1 MASITDGNTLF
12 TNQGLN
18 PLVNF
23 NFMLRVEL
31 AFDLPCKSVRAF
43 SRELEYDFIQ
53 EGGLND
59 YVHMRRKPITKPFT
73 LEVERYVGVD
83 YVDPLPLGA
92 DLVLP
97 IMLFVSRVPR
107 MFIPGV
113 VARTYVFTG
122 CTVMK
127 KEYGELV
134 GDQSGLLV
142 ETTTIGYREMMCVD
156 LPWSEVGDNIFA
168 STPTS
173 PANAATQDKTAQ
185 DLKARGQSLYDKALE
200 AKTFA
205 TEEFTQ
211 TALEECIQQVS
222 YGVEDLKQSVEG
234 ELTQRMDEAKK
245 ALETPDQDGKTLAQ
259 KAEEAMLA
267 AWEKDSAAK
276 KTQEAEDREK
286 SALDTAEQAR
296 EKALQAVAEAE
307 KVSSG
312 QAEQQTASADE
323 QEKAKEAA
331 LKAKEQAE
339 AELRQAQEAYDE
351 ADKAYKQ
358 AKEENDKAIQEKKTA
373 EEEAEKAKEAAVGA
387 ERALA
392 DAVSA
397 HDQAERMLRSLRNSL
412 TNLEDRKER
421 TQKAASDCTAQHDL
435 CKAANDELQALPDTP
450 LPPVNTAYDK
460 VDRLYRE
467 TIFQE
472 RQVRET
478 LQHMQAANDLL
489 KEKEALLNTKE
500 EQTANE

>member
-31 AFDLPCKSVRAF
+31 VFDLPCKSVRAF

-200 AKTFA
+200 AKTYA
-205 TEEFTQ
+205 TGEFTQ
-211 TALEECIQQVS
+211 AALEERIQQVS
-222 YGVEDLKQSVEG
+222 YGVEDLKRAVEG
-234 ELTQRMDEAKK
+234 ELKQRMDEAKK
-245 ALETPDQDGKTLAQ
+245 AIETQDQDGKTLAQ
-259 KAEEAMLA
+259 KAEEAALA

-276 KTQEAEDREK
+276 KTQEAEDLEK
-286 SALDTAEQAR
+286 DALDTAEEAR
-296 EKALQAVAEAE
+296 EKAKKAVAEAE
-307 KVSSG
+307 KSFSGLEEQTVS
-312 QAEQQTASADE
+312 AAE
-323 QEKAKEAA
+323 QEKAREAA
-331 LKAKEQAE
+331 LKAKELAE
-339 AELRQAQEAYDE
+339 EELRQAQTAYDE

-358 AKEENDKAIQEKKTA
+358 AKAENDKALQEKKTA
-373 EEEAEKAKEAAVGA
+373 EEEAKKAKEAVDSA
-387 ERALA
+387 EKALA

-397 HDQAERMLRSLRNSL
+397 HDQAERMLNSLRNSL

-421 TQKAASDCTAQHDL
+421 TQKAVADCTAQHDL
-435 CKAANDELQALPDTP
+435 CKQANDGLQALPDTP
-450 LPPVNTAYDK
+450 LPPVNTACDK

-467 TIFQE
+467 TVFQE

-478 LQHMQAANDLL
+478 LQHMQAAGDLL
-489 KEKEALLNTKE
+489 KEKEALLGTKE
-500 EQTANE
+500 EQTAKE